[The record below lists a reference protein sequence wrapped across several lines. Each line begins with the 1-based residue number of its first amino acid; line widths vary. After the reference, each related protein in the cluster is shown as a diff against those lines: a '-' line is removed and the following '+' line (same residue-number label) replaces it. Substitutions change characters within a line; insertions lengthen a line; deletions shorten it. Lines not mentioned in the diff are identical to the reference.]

1 MQNDNKKKKEK
12 KTGPAK
18 HHPVWLVELCVLSV
32 LVLGPQLLVPYG
44 AFLDQREQK
53 FVVEGFAGFFFYT
66 ADEIS
71 QVT

>member
-1 MQNDNKKKKEK
+1 M
-12 KTGPAK
+12 
-18 HHPVWLVELCVLSV
+18 SV

-71 QVT
+71 LVS